1 MNINLIQWNKLI
13 KYGNELCEN
22 LKEKGYDVRL
32 KPYTIYDGKKG
43 LEMQVFD
50 SFGYLFKGY
59 YSGTSGFETMKY
71 VMSVNAESIVREC

>member
-1 MNINLIQWNKLI
+1 MNINLIQCNKLV

-32 KPYTIYDGKKG
+32 KPYTMYDGKKG

-50 SFGYLFKGY
+50 SSGCFFKGY